1 MKPFMSVK
9 QIRGRH
15 NFKTTENRD
24 FKTVGWD
31 GWMRIQAAWGHDGI
45 RRREIFQFKIG
56 QQNRGR

>member
-31 GWMRIQAAWGHDGI
+31 SWMRIQAAWGHDGKKARNFSI
-45 RRREIFQFKIG
+45 
-56 QQNRGR
+56 